1 MSPADQPEKRKALI
15 EEGFCVFESI
25 LNEEMLSRVTCA
37 SNRLLDAQDKEH
49 FEKQKSTGSLICVY
63 DDPFFADLVGWQPA
77 LDALNSLGYV
87 APKFST
93 GFVIS
98 KPPHSPP
105 LFWHQDWWG
114 WEHPHSYTP
123 NPQQIFLMYYL
134 VDTTPKNGCLR
145 LIPGSHLHRHPLH
158 DISEAHTEEIR
169 LAEDVTSPAYL
180 DHPDEMDVCVKA
192 GDVVMGDSRLLHSAH
207 ANRTEERR
215 TVITLWYHPIY
226 DELPEPMQAQLG
238 KRNAEAP
245 SKNYPPTGVRTWPQ
259 NAQERIRDLI
269 PLYTGDKS
277 PLNWNRTPGPQLK

>member
-37 SNRLLDAQDKEH
+37 SNRLLDVQDKEH

-63 DDPFFADLVGWQPA
+63 DDPFFGDLVGWQPA
-77 LDALNSLGYV
+77 LDALHSLGYV

-114 WEHPHSYTP
+114 WEHPYSYTP

-215 TVITLWYHPIY
+215 TVITLWYHPLFY
-226 DELPEPMQAQLG
+226 QLPEPMQARLG
-238 KRNAEAP
+238 RPDNEA
-245 SKNYPPTGVRTWPQ
+245 TTRGADWPDS
-259 NAQERIRDLI
+259 AKDRVRDL
-269 PLYTGDKS
+269 LAVYDGSTE
-277 PLNWNRTPGPQLK
+277 PLNWNRTPGPMLT